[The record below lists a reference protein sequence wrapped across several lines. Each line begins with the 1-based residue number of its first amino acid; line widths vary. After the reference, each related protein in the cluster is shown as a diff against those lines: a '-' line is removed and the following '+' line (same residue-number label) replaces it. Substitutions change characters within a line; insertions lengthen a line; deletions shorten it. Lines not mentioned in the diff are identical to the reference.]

1 MVEFCNVVVINHR
14 IVNLL
19 LEFWGLTCEFCIILD
34 IVILK
39 QFIDFF
45 YSNGEHYEGDDLPI
59 NEWLK
64 KKVKPQEDDPNSI
77 VQKVL
82 KKLDKK
88 W

>member
-1 MVEFCNVVVINHR
+1 M
-14 IVNLL
+14 
-19 LEFWGLTCEFCIILD
+19 
-34 IVILK
+34 ILK

-45 YSNGEHYEGDDLPI
+45 YSNGERNEGHDLPI
-59 NEWLK
+59 NEWLN